1 MSQQR
6 SDSPLKLTPSA
17 KDSHMRSEEEVTDS
31 AAMENGE
38 RIVSEVDEPP
48 LEEFHTG
55 EDALGP
61 VTAKVR

>member
-1 MSQQR
+1 M
-6 SDSPLKLTPSA
+6 TPSA
-17 KDSHMRSEEEVTDS
+17 KDSPMRSEEEVTDS